1 MDFYLNKSFT
11 ISTFAKKPKIS
22 LIGIPFD
29 STATEFPGQRFG
41 PQKIRETL
49 NHIYTVDA
57 KTDVCLFE
65 HFEDLGNI
73 NVVHGDVKKT
83 MLNIELF
90 LEKFFEQ
97 RKTTPIFLGGEHTI
111 TYGIISGLAKKYNKI
126 DLVVFDAHL
135 DCCDSFAGEELGH
148 LSYLNKLISEK
159 KVENVFVI
167 GAREYSKFELDFAK
181 KHKIKIITV
190 EDSKK
195 IKIKTK
201 NPTYVS
207 FDLDVLDFTIAVG
220 TGTPE
225 LGGLETKIA
234 IDCLKRVIGQNKV
247 IGLDIVELNPMVPD
261 ARTSEYAA
269 AYVLR
274 ASLFGLLTKS

>member
-57 KTDVCLFE
+57 KTGLCLFE

-73 NVVHGDVKKT
+73 NVVHGDAKKT
-83 MLNIELF
+83 MLNIENF

-97 RKTTPIFLGGEHTI
+97 RKTIPVFLGGEHTI
-111 TYGIISGLAKKYNKI
+111 TYGIVSGLSKKYKKI

-135 DCCDSFAGEELGH
+135 DCCNSFAGEELGH
-148 LSYLNKLISEK
+148 LTYLNKLVSEK
-159 KVENVFVI
+159 RVENVFVI
-167 GAREYSKFELDFAK
+167 GCREYSKTELEFAK
-181 KHKIKIITV
+181 KHKIKIVSV
-190 EDSKK
+190 EDCKKAK
-195 IKIKTK
+195 IKAK
-201 NPTYVS
+201 NPVYIS

-225 LGGLETKIA
+225 YAGLNTKTA
-234 IDCLKRVIGQNKV
+234 INLLSQIISKNKI
-247 IGLDIVELNPMVPD
+247 IGLDIVELNPMVEG
-261 ARTSEYAA
+261 ARVSEYAS

-274 ASLFGLLTKS
+274 ASLFGLLKKM